1 MKPNRAIDND
11 LHYLLFAHRLC
22 ESCYSN
28 DTDTDTDTD
37 RAPSVRSRLRG
48 GNCRLAVVPGIAVG
62 TSPSPTFFV
71 CTPQRTNAGKM
82 LYEQRIQ

>member
-11 LHYLLFAHRLC
+11 LLHLLFAHRLG

-28 DTDTDTDTD
+28 DTDAD